1 MGGYDV
7 TGLTWSFSD
16 EGRAIVAESKG
27 DGYFALEELD
37 RFEGLWQAV
46 FIGDGWKRL
55 VKSGQLRVCL
65 DACDADR
72 PQTGEGLLR

>member
-7 TGLTWSFSD
+7 TGLTWSFSGED
-16 EGRAIVAESKG
+16 RAIVSEMTGA
-27 DGYFALEELD
+27 GYYVLEELD

-72 PQTGEGLLR
+72 PQAGKGLRR